1 MGTCTYS
8 GYSFVYLVQDVA
20 TGRHYALKKIRCAP
34 GDQEAVADAMRE
46 IDMYRMFQH
55 ENIIKVLVSNI
66 GNIMFVMLYEM
77 ANDAIGRLQAY
88 AWKKMGERQSISFSH
103 TIK

>member
-1 MGTCTYS
+1 MYS
-8 GYSFVYLVQDVA
+8 GYAFVYLVQDVA

-55 ENIIKVLVSNI
+55 ENIIKVLVGSI
-66 GNIMFVMLYEM
+66 GALIL
-77 ANDAIGRLQAY
+77 LQVD
-88 AWKKMGERQSISFSH
+88 
-103 TIK
+103 